1 MIKPKTKDEIEI
13 MREGGQ
19 KLLQIKEE
27 LRKNI
32 LPGKS
37 GKDIDKLA
45 DELITK
51 AGGKPS
57 FKMVKNYFWTT
68 CININDGVVHGVPN
82 KTAFKKGDIVSV
94 DVGFFYKGFHTD
106 TSFTVPV
113 GKAPKETLQ
122 FLDIGKRA
130 LRESVHQMRSGRKI
144 SAVSKK
150 MQKILE
156 EGGYSPV
163 RALTG
168 HAIGRELHEEPHI
181 PCFWDP
187 RLRDEIIPEG
197 AVFAIEVIYT
207 QGLPDLVLSTDDNW
221 TISTKDGK
229 IAGLFEETVVATKN
243 SPQILTA

>member
-1 MIKPKTKDEIEI
+1 MIKSKTKDEIEI

-27 LRKNI
+27 LAKNVT
-32 LPGKS
+32 LGKS
-37 GKDIDKLA
+37 GEDIDKLA
-45 DELITK
+45 RELIAK

-68 CININDGVVHGVPN
+68 CVNINDGVVHGIPD
-82 KTAFKKGDIVSV
+82 KKAFKEGDIVSI

-106 TSFTVPV
+106 TSFTTSI
-113 GKAPKETLQ
+113 GKAAKETLK
-122 FLDIGKRA
+122 FLDAGKKS
-130 LRESVHQMRSGRKI
+130 LKESVCQVKPGRKI
-144 SAVSKK
+144 SAISKK
-150 MQKILE
+150 IQKILE
-156 EGGYSPV
+156 ERGYSPV

-168 HAIGRELHEEPHI
+168 HGIGRELHEEPNI

-187 RLRDEIIPEG
+187 RLKDEIIPEG

-207 QGLPDLVLSTDDNW
+207 LGLPDLVLSTDDNW

-229 IAGLFEETVVATKN
+229 IAGLFEETVAASKN
-243 SPQILTA
+243 GPQILTA